1 MEIWG
6 DLITF
11 MKGELIPTNL
21 RTATERRMFSPMSFC
36 WSEHLDRVR
45 VGVGVGVRVRDRVRV
60 GVGVRVR
67 VRVRVMARGRTAGS
81 ALSDCSCCSRVALT
95 W

>member
-36 WSEHLDRVR
+36 WREHL
-45 VGVGVGVRVRDRVRV
+45 VRVR
-60 GVGVRVR
+60 VGVRVR
-67 VRVRVMARGRTAGS
+67 VRVGVRVRM
-81 ALSDCSCCSRVALT
+81 SRVGPGVVPHEGGAHRAQST
-95 W
+95 VV